1 MKVVLQKDVKD
12 LGKVGEVV
20 SVKNGFARN
29 FLFPRKL
36 AVEASEKNVKQWEHL
51 KQVAEAK
58 KKKAQGER
66 KELIEKVNGQTVNF
80 KVEASESDKLF
91 GSISNHDIS
100 KKLEELNFSIDKKDI
115 HLEPIKVLGQHKAE
129 VKLGED
135 LVAEI
140 NVLVERKTF
149 AQ

>member
-20 SVKNGFARN
+20 NVKNGFARN
-29 FLFPRKL
+29 FLFPRRL

-51 KQVAEAK
+51 QQVAEAK
-58 KKKAQGER
+58 KKKAHGER
-66 KELIEKVNGQTVNF
+66 KELIDKINGQTVSFN
-80 KVEASESDKLF
+80 VEASESDKLF
-91 GSISNHDIS
+91 GSITNHDIS
-100 KKLEELNFSIDKKDI
+100 KQLEELNFMIDKKDI

-149 AQ
+149 DA